1 MNFKEKMKN
10 FMIGRYGQDE
20 LGKFILSLTL
30 ILLVIN
36 LFVKT
41 SALSAVALML
51 IFYSYYRIFSR
62 DTSARYA
69 ENKKFLDT
77 IEPLRI
83 KFFTSKNKYENRKVY
98 KYIKCPSCKLEMKV
112 PKGKGKIKVT
122 CKSCG
127 NKFIIKS

>member
-1 MNFKEKMKN
+1 
-10 FMIGRYGQDE
+10 MIGRYGQDE

-41 SALSAVALML
+41 SALSAVALIL

-77 IEPLRI
+77 IEPLRR

-98 KYIKCPSCKLEMKV
+98 KYIKCPNCKLEMKV
-112 PKGKGKIKVT
+112 PKGKGKIRVT

-127 NKFIIKS
+127 EKFVIKS

>member
-1 MNFKEKMKN
+1 MKN

-77 IEPLRI
+77 IEPLRR

>member
-1 MNFKEKMKN
+1 MNFKEKMRN
-10 FMIGRYGQDE
+10 FMVGRYGQDE
-20 LGKFILSLTL
+20 LGKFILSLAL

-41 SALSAVALML
+41 SALSAVALIL

-77 IEPLRI
+77 IEPLRR

>member
-1 MNFKEKMKN
+1 
-10 FMIGRYGQDE
+10 MIGRYGQDE
-20 LGKFILSLTL
+20 LGKFILSLAL

-41 SALSAVALML
+41 SALSALALIL

-77 IEPLRI
+77 IEPLRR

-98 KYIKCPSCKLEMKV
+98 KYIKCPNCKLEMKV

>member
-1 MNFKEKMKN
+1 MRN
-10 FMIGRYGQDE
+10 FMVGRYGQDE

-77 IEPLRI
+77 IEPLRR

>member
-20 LGKFILSLTL
+20 LGKFILYLTL

-77 IEPLRI
+77 IEPLRR

>member
-1 MNFKEKMKN
+1 
-10 FMIGRYGQDE
+10 MIGRYGQDE

-41 SALSAVALML
+41 SALSVVALIL

-77 IEPLRI
+77 IEPLRR